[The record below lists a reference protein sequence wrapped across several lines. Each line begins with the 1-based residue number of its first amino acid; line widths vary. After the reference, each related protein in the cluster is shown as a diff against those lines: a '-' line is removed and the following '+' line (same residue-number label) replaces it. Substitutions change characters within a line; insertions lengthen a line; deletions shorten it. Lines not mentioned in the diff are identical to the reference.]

1 MADKLRQA
9 LLDGLTRAAADS
21 NGQALLATR
30 RQPGLFPST
39 TLGRAAA
46 HKACTERLLLP
57 VPGTPS
63 EGRPQERY
71 RLSDVG
77 WEFLLAQVNP
87 KQVLEDFL
95 RILEARAADV
105 QGLHGQAERMASSLE
120 GMKEAVQRLLP
131 RIQTGTIPQ
140 RGSDVARATKP
151 SGEGPASPSP
161 TPVTPGDPQT
171 EADAPDNAKP
181 MAPHH
186 ERFGALADT
195 GRKGMTSMKGLAV
208 LEMPVAELSGA
219 ILARLADW
227 ASSAGMYEDCPLPE
241 LYRSLSTRDP
251 APTIG
256 EFHDCLR
263 LLHARGKV
271 YLHPW
276 TGPLYDIPEPTYAL
290 MVGHNLAYY
299 ASVR

>member
-1 MADKLRQA
+1 MADKLTQV

-21 NGQALLATR
+21 NGQGLLATR

-46 HKACTERLLLP
+46 HKACSERLLLP
-57 VPGTPS
+57 VPHASS
-63 EGRPQERY
+63 EGRSPERY

-105 QGLHGQAERMASSLE
+105 QGLQGQAERMASSLE

-131 RIQTGTIPQ
+131 RIQTGTIPH
-140 RGSDVARATKP
+140 RGSDAATATQP
-151 SGEGPASPSP
+151 AGESLASRSP
-161 TPVTPGDPQT
+161 TPVTAGDAQAG
-171 EADAPDNAKP
+171 ADALDNAEP
-181 MAPHH
+181 IAPPHD
-186 ERFGALADT
+186 RFAAIADQ
-195 GRKGMTSMKGLAV
+195 GPKGVTSMKGLAV

-263 LLHARGKV
+263 LLHARGKL

-276 TGPLYDIPEPTYAL
+276 TGPLYDIPEPSYAL
-290 MVGHNLAYY
+290 MVGHNVAYY